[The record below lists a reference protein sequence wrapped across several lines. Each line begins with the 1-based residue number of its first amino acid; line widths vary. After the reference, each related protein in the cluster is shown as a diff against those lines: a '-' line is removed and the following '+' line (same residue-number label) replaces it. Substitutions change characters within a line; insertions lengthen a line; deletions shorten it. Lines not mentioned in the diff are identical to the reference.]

1 MTTTFAAGLTG
12 EFRLCYNLRR
22 PEVMYRMSMT
32 MYRVLEARSSQALLS
47 LLAING
53 KTIVP
58 LREAEAGAR
67 FVSGDALSQRCGKRR
82 KRKCNTFLERCV
94 VRPIAAACRR
104 GRRSGTPGCGC
115 WMCLSEW

>member
-22 PEVMYRMSMT
+22 PEVMYRMSMM

-58 LREAEAGAR
+58 LREAETGAR
-67 FVSGDALSQRCGKRR
+67 FVSGDALSRRCGTRR
-82 KRKCNTFLERCV
+82 NQNA
-94 VRPIAAACRR
+94 IH
-104 GRRSGTPGCGC
+104 S
-115 WMCLSEW
+115 